1 MVKNLHANEGDA
13 GLIPELERS
22 PGEGDGNPLQ
32 DSWLGNPMDRGPWQ
46 ATVHGVANSRRRL
59 SD

>member
-1 MVKNLHANEGDA
+1 MVKNLHANEGDT

-32 DSWLGNPMDRGPWQ
+32 DSWLGNPMDRGAWLQ
-46 ATVHGVANSRRRL
+46 SMGLQRIRHDMATK
-59 SD
+59 

>member
-32 DSWLGNPMDRGPWQ
+32 DSWLGNPMDRGAWLQ
-46 ATVHGVANSRRRL
+46 SMGLQRIRHDMATK
-59 SD
+59 